1 MIRKLLWLAGT
12 LVLWF
17 QYTGVAMANPLTEQ
31 QVQNYLNSMPQAHA
45 LAEKHDDGKRKKIDT
60 AQPLSSAIQLMN
72 GQGSAYEDMGKLA
85 AEHGFSSA
93 EEWADVGDRVMNGYI
108 VLSTTLSAE
117 QVEQGYQQGVS
128 NIKKDPKL
136 TDAQKQKILQNME
149 KSHARN
155 QNRRIN
161 AQPDLPALTHYK
173 ATLENIYK

>member
-31 QVQNYLNSMPQAHA
+31 QVQHYLNSMPQAHA

-85 AEHGFSSA
+85 EIGRASCRE
-93 EEWADVGDRVMNGYI
+93 RV
-108 VLSTTLSAE
+108 
-117 QVEQGYQQGVS
+117 
-128 NIKKDPKL
+128 
-136 TDAQKQKILQNME
+136 
-149 KSHARN
+149 
-155 QNRRIN
+155 
-161 AQPDLPALTHYK
+161 
-173 ATLENIYK
+173 